1 MDMDMTLAHRIA
13 HRYLYGDAFIRLDPI
28 PIAIL
33 AEGGIL
39 SSSDLERLLQV
50 HDIAACDIMLHRQT
64 DDPPN
69 TLRWEGQSD
78 AGGLVMGQLVMHL
91 KHDSK
96 HVVVSG
102 EIVLATT
109 ITGSQVKQRRDP
121 LPIPVKQRLMLIS
134 SIARRAIAD
143 LRQRPNELEVVIG
156 HMTDVVDLAEQD
168 NG

>member
-1 MDMDMTLAHRIA
+1 MTIAHRIA
-13 HRYLYGDAFIRLDPI
+13 HRFIHGDAFIRLDPI
-28 PIAIL
+28 RVIL

-39 SSSDLERLLQV
+39 SSSDLERNLQV
-50 HDIAACDIMLHRQT
+50 HDIDAGDIMLYRQT

-69 TLRWEGQSD
+69 LFRWEGQSD

-96 HVVVSG
+96 HVTVSG

-109 ITGSQVKQRRDP
+109 IVGSQVKQRRDP
-121 LPIPVKQRLMLIS
+121 LPIPTKQRMMLIS

-143 LRQRPNELEVVIG
+143 LRERPQEIDVVVA
-156 HMTDVVDLAEQD
+156 HLTDVVDLAED
-168 NG
+168 SGWAVDS